1 MVNNTFLAPL
11 SPIQRSTPAARLLV
25 FQRNETQIY
34 NKFSPYDQ
42 AGQDLGSD
50 QPYIYVK
57 LTDSSIKK
65 NLTKYD
71 TQALPAGSLV
81 RDVQRLTKFTT
92 SGKGL
97 LFIGKQI
104 LIQGQAAFDETRTYN
119 VGSVI
124 GSAGGSTIG
133 SLVRSILP
141 TGNTNDNYGVPRHI
155 EGRGLLNFFV
165 GSLLSTIGMQTNS
178 LTNSSTPIPGTATS
192 PLSRYVGAKEGG
204 RYGLLR
210 GQTAKTAQANWDK
223 IWFGAGPARRNSG
236 FLQSVMQS
244 IASTTGLFSGSGRP
258 ANWDYRPEYTKNSS
272 YDVYKEMFNDR
283 TLLLRYTGNKPL
295 YIFNSAFQG
304 KFYNDSRDPLN
315 YAETVAKRKQR
326 QEAIDASSLAD
337 VIAGA
342 TGEPNTIEI
351 PNQGD
356 DLSTDVD
363 VVHLIANKPKSSEG
377 LDTRYANT
385 MMMNLRYTEDKNAK
399 VGLVGLYNKMFE
411 VLDVNQA
418 QHPMYNKSAERYKE
432 IKDSAYA
439 NMLYGLPSYKKIPG
453 KGSNRSSFSQEL
465 GSSGTIESVFSFPR
479 TREISLRQN
488 GPDYSSRYNKYTL
501 NRESEDRYNAEF
513 GVGAE
518 QSPVIRGKQDEI
530 PRDLLQ
536 GRFGES
542 KNQSADLIFFYFY
555 DLVNEIYIPFR
566 ATLSGIQDQNS
577 ADWDTIAYL
586 GRADKLFVY
595 RGFSRDVSFN
605 FKVYANSIKELVPM
619 WERIDYLV
627 GLTRPSKY
635 TELTGNRAERVV
647 VGGSQTAGTSV
658 NPTNGNRDIGEVA
671 VDALTQR
678 TDYSNSGFMYPPMIE
693 FRIGDLYNE
702 QPAVLNSVNV
712 SVSEDATWET
722 LRSDEYEYRPNP
734 STIITQPNVKC
745 RQLPNIV
752 DVSVQLRLIEKQRA
766 ETRVPKFGK
775 MDGWKSL

>member
-57 LTDSSIKK
+57 LTDSSTKK

-141 TGNTNDNYGVPRHI
+141 IGNDNYGVTRHI
-155 EGRGLLNFFV
+155 EGSGLLNFFA

-178 LTNSSTPIPGTATS
+178 LTNSTTPIPGTATTEF
-192 PLSRYVGAKEGG
+192 SRYVGAKGGG

-210 GQTAKTAQANWDK
+210 GKTATTAQSNFAK
-223 IWFGAGPARRNSG
+223 IWRGAGTVQGNSG
-236 FLQSVMQS
+236 FLQSIMQS
-244 IASTTGLFSGSGRP
+244 ISSTTGLFSGSGRE
-258 ANWDYRPEYTKNSS
+258 ANWDYRPEYTKN
-272 YDVYKEMFNDR
+272 YTRDAYVEMYNDI
-283 TLLLRYTGNKPL
+283 TSKLTYTGNKPL
-295 YIFNSAFQG
+295 YIKNAYFSG

-315 YAETVAKRKQR
+315 YAETVSRRNAR
-326 QEAIDASSLAD
+326 QAAISQYNYRESQQAAYDAYGLN
-337 VIAGA
+337 
-342 TGEPNTIEI
+342 EPNTIRI
-351 PNQGD
+351 PDQGQ
-356 DLSTDVD
+356 DLSTDVHVFNIID
-363 VVHLIANKPKSSEG
+363 NTPKTFRG
-377 LDTRYANT
+377 VDRRYANT
-385 MMMNLRYTEDKNAK
+385 EMMNVRYTEDKDAK
-399 VGLVGLYNKMFE
+399 LGLVGLYNKMFE
-411 VLDVNQA
+411 ILGIDEA
-418 QHPMYNKSAERYKE
+418 QHPMYNKSAERYDQSSVARVGVNNNYKRIPDNVTENLYSQSGVMEAISEMKLDKRGFAKSAKIVRLDAFRTE
-432 IKDSAYA
+432 IKPGDPDTYNTLGVISGSRT
-439 NMLYGLPSYKKIPG
+439 NIPG
-453 KGSNRSSFSQEL
+453 ELKNSKGK
-465 GSSGTIESVFSFPR
+465 
-479 TREISLRQN
+479 SL
-488 GPDYSSRYNKYTL
+488 DIIY
-501 NRESEDRYNAEF
+501 
-513 GVGAE
+513 
-518 QSPVIRGKQDEI
+518 
-530 PRDLLQ
+530 
-536 GRFGES
+536 
-542 KNQSADLIFFYFY
+542 FYFY

-635 TELTGNRAERVV
+635 TELTGRPSTAT
-647 VGGSQTAGTSV
+647 VGGRDTPGTGT
-658 NPTNGNRDIGEVA
+658 NPNTGTRNIGEAGVITA
-671 VDALTQR
+671 QV
-678 TDYSNSGFMYPPMIE
+678 DYSNSGFMYPPMIE
-693 FRIGDLYNE
+693 FTIGDLYNE

-722 LRSDEYEYRPNP
+722 LHDDTYEYRSSPSPN
-734 STIITQPNVKC
+734 TIITQPNVKC

-766 ETRVPKFGK
+766 EVSVPKFGK
-775 MDGWKSL
+775 MNGWKSL